1 MTTLD
6 AFLNRIT
13 MYRLALYVLLAL
25 VGSAAVLAFFQLLH
39 FSPLALLLSTAF
51 LLAICWAMNT
61 IWAFF
66 LKIPTNLESAV
77 ITALI
82 LALIID
88 PARSLDDLLFP
99 GWAAILAMSSKYVLA
114 IRKQHIFNP
123 AAIAVVITALVRGGT
138 ASWWIGSASMVPAV
152 LLGGWLVL
160 RKGRQEEM
168 AVLACASALASTLLL
183 TLLQGRTLSAEIP
196 QLLLQSP
203 LFFLATIMLTEP
215 LTVPPTRMWR
225 RCYSVLTGALLTPL
239 VHLGPLYST
248 PELALVAGNLFSY
261 LVSSKQ
267 HVVLKLQKK
276 ARITPGIVDFV
287 FKPSHPL
294 AFVPGQYMEF
304 TLEHAHPDSRG
315 NRRYFTLASSPTE
328 TTVHL
333 GVRFYEKSS
342 SFKRALYWLDSRTPL
357 VGAHIAGDFTLP
369 ADPAQKL
376 VFLAGGIGIT
386 PFRSMLKYLLDTGQK
401 RDIVLIYAT
410 KTEKEIA
417 YQEILRA
424 ATTRLGVRVVYTLTD
439 VPTAPRQWSG
449 NVGRINEQLLMGAI
463 PDYPERLY
471 YLSGPPDMVR
481 AYEQVLM
488 TMQIRGS
495 QIKKD
500 FFPGL
505 V

>member
-6 AFLNRIT
+6 ALLNRIT
-13 MYRLALYVLLAL
+13 TYRLVLYVLLAL
-25 VGSAAVLAFFQLLH
+25 VGIAIVLAFFQLLH

-61 IWAFF
+61 IWAFL
-66 LKIPTNLESAV
+66 LKAPTNLESAV

-82 LALIID
+82 LALLID
-88 PARSLDDLLFP
+88 PARTPDDLQFL

-114 IRKQHIFNP
+114 IRKRHVFNP
-123 AAIAVVITALVRGGT
+123 AAIAVVITSLVRGGT
-138 ASWWIGSASMVPAV
+138 ASWWIGTASMVPAV
-152 LLGGWLVL
+152 LLGGWLVA

-168 AVLACASALASTLLL
+168 AVLACVCAVVSTLCF

-203 LFFLATIMLTEP
+203 LFFLSAIMLTEP
-215 LTVPPTRMWR
+215 LTLPPTRMWR
-225 RCYSVLTGALLTPL
+225 GWYSLLTGALLAPL

-248 PELALVAGNLFSY
+248 PELALVLGNLFSY

-267 HVVLKLQKK
+267 RVVLKLQKK

-287 FKPSHPL
+287 FKPSCPL

-342 SFKRALYWLDSRTPL
+342 SFKRALYWLDGKTPL
-357 VGAHIAGDFTLP
+357 VGTHIAGDFTLP
-369 ADPAQKL
+369 ADPSQKL

-417 YQEILRA
+417 YQDILRA

-439 VPTAPRQWSG
+439 SGAVPRQWHG
-449 NVGRINEQLLMGAI
+449 RVGRITEQLLMEAI
-463 PDYPERLY
+463 PDYSERFY

-481 AYEQVLM
+481 AYEQVLK
-488 TMQIRGS
+488 TMQVRGS

>member
-13 MYRLALYVLLAL
+13 TYRLALCVLVAL
-25 VGSAAVLAFFQLLH
+25 VGIASALAFFHLLP
-39 FSPLALLLSTAF
+39 FAPLSLLLSTAF
-51 LLAICWAMNT
+51 LLVICWAMNT
-61 IWAFF
+61 IWAF
-66 LKIPTNLESAV
+66 LLRIPTNQESAL

-88 PARSLDDLLFP
+88 PVRTPGDLQFL
-99 GWAAILAMSSKYVLA
+99 GWVAILAMSSKYVLA
-114 IRKQHIFNP
+114 IRKRHLFNP
-123 AAIAVVITALVRGGT
+123 AAIAVVVTSLLRAGT
-138 ASWWIGSASMVPAV
+138 ASWWIGTASMVPAV
-152 LLGGWLVL
+152 LLGGWLVA
-160 RKGRQEEM
+160 RKGRQEGLVALSCVS
-168 AVLACASALASTLLL
+168 AVASTLLF
-183 TLLQGRTLSAEIP
+183 TLLQGRALSAELP

-215 LTVPPTRMWR
+215 LTLPPTSMWR
-225 RCYSVLTGALLTPL
+225 SCYSLLTGTLLAPL
-239 VHLGPLYST
+239 VHLGPVYST
-248 PELALVAGNLFSY
+248 PELALVIGNLFSY

-267 HVVLKLQKK
+267 RVVLKLQKR

-287 FKPSHPL
+287 FKPSEHL

-304 TLEHAHPDSRG
+304 TLEHARPDSRG

-328 TTVHL
+328 TTVRL

-342 SFKRALYWLDSRTPL
+342 SFKRALYWLDGKTPL
-357 VGAHIAGDFTLP
+357 VGTHIAGDFTLP
-369 ADPAQKL
+369 ADANQKL

-401 RDIVLIYAT
+401 RDIVVVYANRT
-410 KTEKEIA
+410 AKEIA
-417 YQEILRA
+417 YQDVLHA
-424 ATTRLGVRVVYTLTD
+424 AATRLGVRVVYTLTD
-439 VPTAPRQWSG
+439 TQTVPRQWNG
-449 NVGRINEQLLMGAI
+449 LVGRINEQMLMQAI

-471 YLSGPPDMVR
+471 YLSGPPDMIR
-481 AYEQVLM
+481 AYDQVLR
-488 TMQIRGS
+488 TMQIRSS
-495 QIKKD
+495 QVKRD